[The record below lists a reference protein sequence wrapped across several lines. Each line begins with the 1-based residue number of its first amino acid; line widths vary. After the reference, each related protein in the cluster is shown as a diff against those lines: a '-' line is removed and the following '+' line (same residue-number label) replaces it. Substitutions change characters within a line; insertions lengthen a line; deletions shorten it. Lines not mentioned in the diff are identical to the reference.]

1 MKKKRFLTHAKLF
14 AAGIFSLLVFN
25 SRAQIYNFS
34 TCTATGRLGP
44 SQLQVNAAYLSTNL
58 NGTVTSNNGIQ
69 TWTVPATGVYRIRVA
84 GASGGTGGFGPGG
97 SGRIVTAD
105 FSLTSGTVL
114 NIAIGQAGQASVN
127 PAQYFCGGS
136 GGGGSFVY
144 TGAIGGAGLILA
156 AGGGGGGLASST
168 MVVANINDGN
178 YGTNGYSV
186 TDAGGY
192 IAAGGTGGTGGGFSN
207 RTYISAAPGA
217 GWISDYDPTF
227 GNTYANMGGTR
238 FNGGI
243 LSSSPNGNDGGFGG
257 GGASGDNTNYSSQ
270 NYTWSG
276 GGGGYSGGGAGH
288 NGGQGDAQVGGGG
301 GSFLSGTNQVDGG
314 LNVGD
319 GSVVITNLFSA
330 TITQSLT
337 ILCNGQ
343 STASLTAT
351 PNGGSAPYTYS
362 WAPTGGNLATATGLP
377 AGTYTVTVLDASSNT
392 TSQTFTVTQPTA
404 IVLSAA
410 SQTNISCFGGGNG
423 NASVTPASGGTGP
436 YTYNWT
442 PGNPTG
448 DGTVSVTGLTSGT
461 WTCTVTDAN
470 SCSTTRTFNI
480 TQPTAIISN
489 VASQNNISC
498 NGGSNGAASV
508 TPATGGTGPYTYN
521 WTPGNPTGDG
531 TVAVTGLTLGTWTC
545 TVTDANSCVTTQSFN
560 ITQPGILTS
569 SSSATPILC
578 NGGNSTVTVNGSG
591 GTAPYTGTGTFTVTV
606 GGPYSYTI
614 TDANGC
620 TSTTT
625 ISLTEPS
632 AISVSVVSVD
642 ATCFGGADG
651 SINLTV
657 TGGTGPFTFDW
668 NSGMYNTE
676 DLTGLIAGTYVGLL
690 TDANGCTDGGTVVI
704 NEPTAVVAT
713 LTTAT
718 NPTSCGGT
726 NGSID
731 ITISGGTPGY
741 TFLWNTSATTEDLT
755 GIAAGAYNCTVT
767 DTHGCTT
774 QIGTSLSDPN
784 APIVTLAIV
793 VDTVCTADGAYTL
806 SGGSPAGGVYS
817 GTAVTAGSFNPS
829 VASAGMNFISYTYT
843 DINGCT
849 GSNTDSIYVD
859 ACTGVHANA
868 NKSNNFTLMPNPNN
882 GTFTLQLNT
891 TQVAD
896 LMIYD
901 AMGQLVS
908 KQNVQP
914 YVLQQLNISNAGVYL
929 IAVITADGH
938 RTTQRVIVN
947 K

>member
-377 AGTYTVTVLDASSNT
+377 AGT
-392 TSQTFTVTQPTA
+392 Q
-404 IVLSAA
+404 
-410 SQTNISCFGGGNG
+410 
-423 NASVTPASGGTGP
+423 
-436 YTYNWT
+436 
-442 PGNPTG
+442 
-448 DGTVSVTGLTSGT
+448 
-461 WTCTVTDAN
+461 TCTVTDAN

-531 TVAVTGLTLGTWTC
+531 TFAVTGLTLGTWTC

-657 TGGTGPFTFDW
+657 SGGTGPFTFDW

-704 NEPTAVVAT
+704 NEPTAIVAT